1 MRPLVK
7 APPDPLDQIAA
18 APPVAAKLA
27 RVQAGE
33 AVSFEHVVA
42 AAQPFLA
49 ALLARAAKARVW
61 IVSPDVRAQETM
73 HNELLQWFPDALF
86 FPELERA
93 PVEGALPDPE
103 SVAERLG
110 VVQRLTSSKG
120 RQIVVLTRGSLAD
133 EVPSSA
139 ALKQLEIRLRRSTR
153 LDREALL
160 KQLAEAGY
168 EHVAQ
173 VAARGQFAVRG
184 GILDVFS
191 FHHALPVRI
200 ELFDDEIESLREF
213 DLDSQISVQQLDTTT
228 LLLGET
234 AAERSQCR
242 LEELIAEGDMTIDA
256 EASWFAAR
264 VRILE
269 GSEGN
274 VGQTCSLPGESAA
287 ADEAVE
293 PSPFQEQ
300 TTSLLHFGGE
310 DFSTAFYDHGLG
322 EFEAGDFVVDE
333 IKRERFFDQL
343 REWRTDGWRVH
354 VFCNNEG
361 EIERL
366 RDLLPPVESDALH
379 FTIGTLNRGFTFP
392 AAKVAVLCDAEL
404 FGRYRNTRAR
414 RLALRRVRDQASRT
428 QIDFSELNEDDL
440 VVHLEH
446 GIGRYEG
453 MKTTPHPEGRAPAR
467 PTSPADDRGEQGRA
481 GARPSELEPA
491 TEQVL
496 VVAFADDARLYVP
509 LEQSYLISRYV
520 GVGKRNPPLSTLGD
534 AKWAKAKK
542 NAEKAVFDY
551 AAKLLRVH
559 AERETAQ
566 GYAFPPDTKWQH
578 EFESSFLYK
587 ETPDQI
593 TAIAATKTDMENE
606 RPMDRLI
613 CGDVGFGKTE
623 VAIRGAFKAVMSG
636 KQVAILVPTTVL
648 AQQHYQNFR
657 ERMSDY
663 PITVEVLSRFRTGA
677 EQRATLEGLSDGRV
691 DIVVGTHRLISKDV
705 QFKNLGL
712 VVIDEEQRFGVLHK
726 ERFKEM
732 FQLVD
737 MLTLSATPIPRTL
750 YLSLMGAKDM
760 STIETPPLNR
770 IPTETLICP
779 YDERIIRDAINRE
792 MARQGQ
798 VYFLHNRVQSIEKV
812 QIRIKELCPQA
823 RTVVGHGQ
831 MHEHELEDVMQQFV
845 SGEADV
851 LISTTIIESGLDIP
865 NANTIIIDRA
875 DRFGLA
881 DLYQLRGRVGR
892 AQHKAYAYLML
903 PRELMTVGEARKRI
917 NAIKQ
922 YSSLGAGFK
931 IAMRDLEIRG
941 AGNILGTAQSGHI
954 VSIGFDLY
962 CALLKQA
969 IAKLKGEQARPR
981 LEVILRLDFVV
992 TREAE
997 YSEGRAPARP
1007 TSPPAGDQP
1016 VTRNRRGWIPNPP
1029 AAEAPDNG
1037 DGRAGARPSEK
1048 APAFLPA
1055 SYIAEAQ
1062 PRIQAYRRLAE
1073 VATQEQLDALRKT
1086 WRDRFG
1092 PLPEAA
1098 ENLLIMTE
1106 IKLAAAPRK
1115 ITQVE
1120 AREGKLIL
1128 TRGGDYVQ
1136 LGGKFPRLTATQ
1148 PGERLREILA
1158 MIRSL

>member
-7 APPDPLDQIAA
+7 TPPDPLDQIAA
-18 APPVAAKLA
+18 APPLAVKLA

-33 AVSFEHVVA
+33 AVSFEHVVPA
-42 AAQPFLA
+42 ARPFLA

-61 IVSPDVRAQETM
+61 IACPDVRSQETM

-86 FPELERA
+86 FPEIERA

-103 SVAERLG
+103 SVADRLG
-110 VVQRLTSSKG
+110 IVQRLISEKTG
-120 RQIVVLTRGSLAD
+120 RQIVVLTRGSLDA
-133 EVPSSA
+133 EVPSPA
-139 ALKQLEIRLRRSTR
+139 ALKQLQIQLRRSTR

-160 KQLAEAGY
+160 KQLAGAGY

-173 VAARGQFAVRG
+173 VSARGQYAVRG

-213 DLDSQISVQQLDTTT
+213 DLDSQISVQHLDTAT
-228 LLLGET
+228 LLLGEA

-242 LEELIAEGDMTIDA
+242 LSELIADRNVTIDA
-256 EASWFAAR
+256 EANWFAAR

-269 GSEGN
+269 GSEGIPAN
-274 VGQTCSLPGESAA
+274 EPGE
-287 ADEAVE
+287 DY
-293 PSPFQEQ
+293 
-300 TTSLLHFGGE
+300 
-310 DFSTAFYDHGLG
+310 STAFYEHGLG
-322 EFEAGDFVVDE
+322 EFEAGDFVIDE

-343 REWRTDGWRVH
+343 REWRTRGWRVH
-354 VFCNNEG
+354 VYCNNEG

-379 FTIGTLNRGFTFP
+379 FLIGTLNRGFTCP
-392 AAKVAVLCDAEL
+392 AAKAAVLSDAEL

-414 RLALRRVRDQASRT
+414 RLALRRAREQASRA

-453 MKTTPHPEGRAPAR
+453 MKSIPRA
-467 PTSPADDRGEQGRA
+467 DGENQD
-481 GARPSELEPA
+481 E
-491 TEQVL
+491 L

-509 LEQSYLISRYV
+509 LEQSYLVSRYV

-551 AAKLLRVH
+551 AAKLLAIH

-566 GYAFPPDTKWQH
+566 GHAFPPDNKWQH

-587 ETPDQI
+587 ETPDQL
-593 TAIAATKTDMENE
+593 TAIAATKTDMESE

-623 VAIRGAFKAVMSG
+623 VAIRAAFKAVMG
-636 KQVAILVPTTVL
+636 GRQVAILCPTTVL
-648 AQQHYQNFR
+648 AQQHYQTFR

-663 PITVEVLSRFRTGA
+663 PVTVEVLSRFRTPG
-677 EQRATLEGLSDGRV
+677 EQRKTVEGLREGRV
-691 DIVVGTHRLISKDV
+691 DIVVGTHRLISKDIA
-705 QFKNLGL
+705 FKNLGL

-737 MLTLSATPIPRTL
+737 LLTLSATPIPRTL

-760 STIETPPLNR
+760 STNETAPLNR

-779 YDERIIRDAINRE
+779 YDERIIRDAIHRE

-798 VYFLHNRVQSIEKV
+798 VYFLHNRVMSIEKV
-812 QIRIKELCPQA
+812 QMRIKELCPQA

-831 MHEHELEDVMQQFV
+831 MDEHELEDVMQQFV

-892 AQHKAYAYLML
+892 AQHKAYAYLLL
-903 PRELMTVGEARKRI
+903 PREMMSGGEARRRI

-969 IAKLKGEQARPR
+969 IAKLKGEKARPR
-981 LEVILRLDFVV
+981 IEVVLRVDFVI
-992 TREAE
+992 TREADFKE
-997 YSEGRAPARP
+997 
-1007 TSPPAGDQP
+1007 
-1016 VTRNRRGWIPNPP
+1016 RRFST
-1029 AAEAPDNG
+1029 AEAPLL
-1037 DGRAGARPSEK
+1037 

-1073 VATQEQLDALRKT
+1073 VNSQEQLDALRKT

-1092 PLPEAA
+1092 LLPAAA
-1098 ENLLIMTE
+1098 ENLLIMSE
-1106 IKLAAAPRK
+1106 IKLAAAARK

-1128 TRGGDYVQ
+1128 TRGGEYVQ
-1136 LGGKFPRLTATQ
+1136 IGGKFPRLSAAA

-1158 MIRSL
+1158 MLRSL